1 MQEELQT
8 KIMRNSYD
16 LPFPIVDYYPF
27 INPDTPK
34 KITEEGRKQMA
45 ELQKYA
51 TELMEKYNIKFDLK
65 CANAAINPEKD
76 V

>member
-1 MQEELQT
+1 MQKELQT
-8 KIMRNSYD
+8 KIMWNSYD
-16 LPFPIVDYYPF
+16 LPFPIMDYFPL
-27 INPDTPK
+27 IDPELPK

-45 ELQKYA
+45 ELQKYT
-51 TELMEKYNIKFDLK
+51 TELMEKHNIKVDLK

>member
-1 MQEELQT
+1 MQEELQS

-16 LPFPIVDYYPF
+16 LPFPIVDYFPL
-27 INPDTPK
+27 IDPELPK

-65 CANAAINPEKD
+65 CPNKAVNPEKNT
-76 V
+76 